1 MAYGW
6 DDDELVGNSGCADGW
21 NNYGREV
28 TGICPDCEG
37 PVIDGEAASGCG
49 HSPVGCET
57 CGDAPC
63 DQSC

>member
-6 DDDELVGNSGCADGW
+6 ADDEVVGNSSCADGW
-21 NNYGREV
+21 NSYGYEI

-37 PVIDGEAASGCG
+37 PLVGDQAASGCS
-49 HSPVGCET
+49 HSPIDCET
-57 CGDAPC
+57 CGSATC